1 MKRIKL
7 GIIGTGLAARDL
19 HLEPLQELADQF
31 EIVALCNR
39 TRAKAEAF
47 RDLIG
52 GGPRITTDYR
62 ELLSWPEVEAVD
74 VALPIVLNEPVTIDA
89 LRAGKHIILEKPIGH
104 DLEAGRHVV
113 AEADLHPDLVLL
125 VAENERYEER
135 VRAAG
140 TLVSE
145 GRIGRPMLVQA
156 EVLAPRNPNSP
167 YAATT
172 WRIEPE
178 HIGGYLSDGGV
189 HEAAKIQVVAGPVS
203 AVQGI
208 ITAFGPEK
216 DPTDT
221 LLANLRFQ
229 SGAAG
234 HLTYSVGV
242 LERDEPSLRVHGTE
256 GSLAVHR
263 HRIVVTDADGNE
275 EVLEFSDAPNPYTL
289 EFLDFYRAVA
299 EGKPPDVT
307 PRQALSDLA
316 VIAASFQSSEEGRT
330 VPIEA

>member
-1 MKRIKL
+1 MRRIKL
-7 GIIGTGLAARDL
+7 GIVGTGLAARHL
-19 HLEPLQELADQF
+19 HWPPLKELADRF

-39 TRAKAEAF
+39 TRAKAEDF

-52 GGPRITTDYR
+52 GDPRITTDYH

-74 VALPIVLNEPVTIDA
+74 VATPIVLNEPVAIDA
-89 LRAGKHIILEKPIGH
+89 LRAGKHVIVEKPIGH
-104 DLEAGRHVV
+104 NLEAGRRIV
-113 AEADLHPDLVLL
+113 AEADRHPDLVLL
-125 VAENERYEER
+125 VAENLRYEER

-140 TLVSE
+140 ALVAE

-156 EVLAPRNPNSP
+156 EVLAPRNPNSD

-203 AVQGI
+203 AVQGFI
-208 ITAFGPEK
+208 GTFGPEN

-221 LLANLRFQ
+221 LLANLRFH
-229 SGAAG
+229 SGAVG
-234 HLTYSVGV
+234 NLTYSVGV
-242 LERDEPSLRVHGTE
+242 RQRDEPPLRVHGTE

-263 HRIVVTDADGNE
+263 HRIVVTDPAGNE
-275 EVLEFSDAPNPYTL
+275 ETLDFSDAPNAYTR

-299 EGKPPDVT
+299 EGKHPDVT

-316 VIAASFQSSEEGRT
+316 VIAASFQSSDEGRT
-330 VPIEA
+330 IPIET

>member
-19 HLEPLQELADQF
+19 HLKPLQDLADQF

-47 RDLIG
+47 RDLVG
-52 GGPRITTDYR
+52 GNPRITTDYR
-62 ELLSWPEVEAVD
+62 ELLSWPDVEAVD
-74 VALPIVLNEPVTIDA
+74 VALPIVLNEPVTVDA
-89 LRAGKHIILEKPIGH
+89 LRAGKHVILEKPIGH
-104 DLEAGRHVV
+104 DLEAGRRIV
-113 AEADLHPDLVLL
+113 AEADRHPDLVLL
-125 VAENERYEER
+125 VAENLRYEER

-140 TLVSE
+140 KLVAE
-145 GRIGRPMLVQA
+145 GRIGQPMLVQA
-156 EVLAPRNPNSP
+156 EVLSPRNPDSP

-189 HEAAKIQVVAGPVS
+189 HEVAQIQVIAGPVS

-234 HLTYSVGV
+234 HLTYSIGV
-242 LERDEPSLRVHGTE
+242 LQRDERPLRVHGTE
-256 GSLAVHR
+256 GSIAVHR
-263 HRIVVTDADGNE
+263 NRVVVTDATGNQE
-275 EVLEFSDAPNPYTL
+275 TLDFSDAPNPYTL

-316 VIAASFQSSEEGRT
+316 VIAAAFESSETGDT
-330 VPIEA
+330 VQIQV